1 MIANAVGPSTAST
14 VAVRGIA
21 WASGRLDA
29 DASSIASNGPDVRSM
44 VDLDVQTDTVAALAQ
59 VIRTGDEMTGS
70 VIDLLA

>member
-1 MIANAVGPSTAST
+1 MH
-14 VAVRGIA
+14 GIA
-21 WASGRLDA
+21 AASGRLDE